1 MFQSR
6 DMQRGFRG
14 CEDKMKVVQIN
25 TFPTKATG
33 HIMMNIH
40 KILTDSGYD
49 SYVCWGRGRDSSN
62 DHEIVI
68 SDRVGVKYH
77 GIYTRIF
84 DKTGFASKRATWKLL
99 NRLNEIEPDII
110 HLHNIHGYYLNIEM
124 LFNYIRQHKIKTIW
138 TLHDC
143 WALTGHCAW
152 FDVCG
157 CDKWKTGCNNCKQS
171 NTYPTSKVL
180 DNSKWNW
187 EKKKA
192 LFSDLDITIVTPS
205 KWLAGLVKES
215 YLKNYPVIV
224 INNGI
229 DLGIF
234 KPTLST
240 GVREKYG
247 LDNRPIILGVASE
260 WTPRKGLNDII
271 RLSEMLKNIQFVVVG
286 LTEKQFQKIPKTVK
300 GIKRTESQSELVEL
314 YSMAEIFF
322 NPTYEDNFPTTNIEA
337 LACGTPVI
345 TYDTGGSPE
354 ILDDIKDKMIGKVIK
369 KRDAKSVDME
379 KVKKIVNDTI
389 DEIQKYGKNVI
400 TENCKVVAQN
410 YDKDKKMIEYLS
422 VYEDGRIIL

>member
-1 MFQSR
+1 
-6 DMQRGFRG
+6 
-14 CEDKMKVVQIN
+14 MKVVQIN

-40 KILTDSGYD
+40 KILTDNGYD

-68 SDRVGVKYH
+68 SDSVGVKFH

-84 DKTGFASKRATWKLL
+84 DKTGFASKRATRELL
-99 NRLNEIEPDII
+99 NRLDEIEPDII

-157 CDKWKTGCNNCKQS
+157 CDKWKTGCNNCKQL
-171 NTYPTSKVL
+171 NTYPASKVF
-180 DNSKWNW
+180 DNSQWNW
-187 EKKKA
+187 KKKRE
-192 LFSDLDITIVTPS
+192 LFSNLDITLVTPS

-215 YLKNYPVIV
+215 YLKDYPVKV

-229 DLGIF
+229 DLNIF
-234 KPTLST
+234 KPTAST
-240 GVREKYG
+240 DIRKKYD
-247 LDNRPIILGVASE
+247 LDNRPIVLGVASE

-271 RLSEMLKNIQFVVVG
+271 RLSEMLENIQFVVIG
-286 LTEKQFQKIPKTVK
+286 LTEQQLQKIPKTIK
-300 GIKRTESQSELVEL
+300 GIKRTESQEELAAL
-314 YSMAEIFF
+314 YSLAEIFF
-322 NPTYEDNFPTTNIEA
+322 NPTYEDNFPTTNMEA
-337 LACGTPVI
+337 LACGTPII

-354 ILDDIKDKMIGKVIK
+354 VLEDIKENMVGRVIK
-369 KRDAKSVDME
+369 KRDAKSVDIK
-379 KVKKIVNDTI
+379 KVKEIIDDTI
-389 DEIQKYGKNVI
+389 NMLQKYEKSI
-400 TENCKVVAQN
+400 ISEKCKEVAKR
-410 YDKDKKMIEYLS
+410 YDKDKKMLEYLS
-422 VYEDGRIIL
+422 IYEDGRSVL